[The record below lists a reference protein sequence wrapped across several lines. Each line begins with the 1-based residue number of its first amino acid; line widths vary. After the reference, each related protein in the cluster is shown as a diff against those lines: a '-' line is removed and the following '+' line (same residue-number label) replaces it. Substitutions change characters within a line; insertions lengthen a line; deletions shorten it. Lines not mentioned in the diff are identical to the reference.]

1 MVTIKRYASDG
12 ITSHSLDALL
22 AMAPSSM
29 GTSEMV
35 WIDLAD
41 PSQDEEDAILK
52 HWFPVH
58 DLVLNDCRRAT
69 VLPVDGRIHHP
80 KVEDYGTYLYV
91 IAHAQQSI
99 PASVTKAPSNFR
111 PRQVNIIVAE
121 HVLVTHHAGDLQP
134 LHELELSCTSNPRI
148 MRRGPDYL
156 LHLLLDDLVDQFL
169 PLVTSFEDRLE
180 DMERSI
186 FESPSTRT
194 LVQLL
199 DMKRNLQE
207 ARRSIVY
214 MREMVARLSRGEFE
228 LVSDEEVVYYRNVYD
243 HLVRVADQLEAGRES
258 VMGMMEAYFSVS
270 NARLNQIMKVLTV
283 FSSIFL
289 PLTFISS
296 IYGMNFK
303 YMPELDWHY
312 GYLGVWLIIAAV
324 ATGLIVYFRRK
335 GWLG

>member
-1 MVTIKRYASDG
+1 MVTVKRYASDG

-22 AMAPSSM
+22 ALSPLTM
-29 GTSEMV
+29 GPSEMV

-41 PSQDEEDAILK
+41 PTHEEEDAVMVR
-52 HWFPVH
+52 WFPVH

-69 VLPVDGRIHHP
+69 AITADGRIHHP

-99 PASVTKAPSNFR
+99 PSGTSKGPMSFT

-121 HVLVTHHAGDLQP
+121 HVLITHHAGDLQP
-134 LHELELSCTSNPRI
+134 LHELELSCSTNPRI
-148 MRRGPDYL
+148 MKRGPDYL

-186 FESPSTRT
+186 FETPTTRT
-194 LVQLL
+194 LVRLL
-199 DMKRNLQE
+199 EMKRNLQE

-296 IYGMNFK
+296 IYGMNFRH
-303 YMPELDWHY
+303 MPELEWQY
-312 GYLGVWLIIAAV
+312 GYAGIWLIIVLV